1 MKKVALAGCIA
12 LIFLYD
18 ISDGGADSII
28 APMAKIKLYTGST
41 RLSAVIPFEPT
52 AFDIKKVSASIY
64 NDIPTMPSMFCE
76 TYFTNNFFI
85 IAIL

>member
-1 MKKVALAGCIA
+1 MKKIALAGRIA
-12 LIFLYD
+12 LIFSTTYL
-18 ISDGGADSII
+18 IAEPTPII

-76 TYFTNNFFI
+76 TYFTNNFS
-85 IAIL
+85 

>member
-1 MKKVALAGCIA
+1 MKKIALAGCIA

-18 ISDGGADSII
+18 ISDGGADSDHR
-28 APMAKIKLYTGST
+28 AYGKIKLYTGST

>member
-1 MKKVALAGCIA
+1 
-12 LIFLYD
+12 
-18 ISDGGADSII
+18 
-28 APMAKIKLYTGST
+28 
-41 RLSAVIPFEPT
+41 VIPFEPT

>member
-18 ISDGGADSII
+18 VSDGGADS
-28 APMAKIKLYTGST
+28 
-41 RLSAVIPFEPT
+41 EPT